1 MRSRAA
7 GLRLREAARLQLVL
21 VRFEVINGKRDVVNS
36 WQLEKAGLNR
46 PGQPSQCRKKG
57 LLSPK
62 GGTRTKPPPREPN

>member
-36 WQLEKAGLNR
+36 WQLEKAVLNSWKR
-46 PGQPSQCRKKG
+46 
-57 LLSPK
+57 LF
-62 GGTRTKPPPREPN
+62 

>member
-36 WQLEKAGLNR
+36 WQFEKSVLTTGSRANAGR
-46 PGQPSQCRKKG
+46 S
-57 LLSPK
+57 SVF
-62 GGTRTKPPPREPN
+62 